1 MSTDSHDV
9 PSNAPPALPAE
20 SGGDQ
25 PSAPRRAP
33 RRAVRPRPEGEDL
46 SASGDAGQAQAL
58 PSGLAPTSR
67 RTLSL
72 TKAKRKPA
80 QSDSESPAVE
90 SVRAERA
97 PVAPA
102 DAGRHEGGRDHE
114 SGGAER
120 ATENSGNAERGDG
133 DNRPSRAE
141 QAAAGM
147 PQGDRPAGERSESG
161 EARDPRQAPG
171 RRRGGRGNGRRGPG
185 ARSGEGRPPVQA
197 ARGEGASAQP
207 GNGERGGERAGER
220 RPGNPGREGNRR
232 GPADRGEARQ
242 GREFRPGG
250 EGRQGGEPRPGHE
263 PRQGEEARQSGGP
276 RGAGRRGGAPA
287 EPVEPIPFYAEQLV
301 MGADPSQPGM
311 RPDGLPFEDGPKL
324 HKLLA
329 DSGLGSRRDMEE
341 LIVSGR
347 VSVNGQPAHVG
358 QRIGANDQ
366 VRVNGRLLNR
376 RHTPTQPRVLLYH
389 KPSGE
394 ITSRDDP
401 GQRATVFER
410 LPKIRGARW
419 VSVGRLD
426 FNTEGLLVFTTSGEL
441 ANRLMHPRYGWERE
455 YAVRLIGRIGEEAK
469 AQLLAG
475 VQLED
480 GPAAFSKID
489 DVGGDGINHWYRVVI
504 AEGRNREVRRMFES
518 VGITVSRLVRI
529 RFGPV
534 GLPRSLVR
542 GRWTELSDAD
552 VALLLSAI
560 RRAGNPSAPGAEGDE
575 DDFRARDDDFDDDDD
590 VEATDDEWQPN
601 SANAHLEGIT
611 REVRK
616 GEPGAARGGARG
628 RRGMLGNVGPSGN
641 SDVVFTY
648 PSGGAPAGAR
658 LNAPGGNRA
667 GAPRRAKGGGNAT
680 GGQPGGRGPRG
691 KGPAGAGFGGGGPA
705 GGGFGGENRGPGR
718 PGGRSRTRKRSPNG

>member
-1 MSTDSHDV
+1 M
-9 PSNAPPALPAE
+9 PADA
-20 SGGDQ
+20 GADQ

-33 RRAVRPRPEGEDL
+33 RRIVRPAAEGAD
-46 SASGDAGQAQAL
+46 AAAGGDAGPVPA
-58 PSGLAPTSR
+58 GLAVTSR
-67 RTLSL
+67 RTLSVSRP
-72 TKAKRKPA
+72 KRPRAESEGAASAPA
-80 QSDSESPAVE
+80 GGDAIAGERAPAMAVDRSLGNDSSSRDSGRAEFDAQELPGDDRGN
-90 SVRAERA
+90 RAERTTSGQPGGGRA
-97 PVAPA
+97 RGERQS
-102 DAGRHEGGRDHE
+102 AGEGG
-114 SGGAER
+114 
-120 ATENSGNAERGDG
+120 
-133 DNRPSRAE
+133 
-141 QAAAGM
+141 AA
-147 PQGDRPAGERSESG
+147 
-161 EARDPRQAPG
+161 G

-185 ARSGEGRPPVQA
+185 ARSGEGRPQGPG
-197 ARGEGASAQP
+197 ARAEGAAAVP
-207 GNGERGGERAGER
+207 GDPERTSERTGERPGGR
-220 RPGNPGREGNRR
+220 RQGGPGGRDGNRR
-232 GPADRGEARQ
+232 GPGERAEGRQ
-242 GREFRPGG
+242 PREFRPGG
-250 EGRQGGEPRPGHE
+250 QGGQGGQGGE
-263 PRQGEEARQSGGP
+263 GGP
-276 RGAGRRGGAPA
+276 RGQGGEGGQRGPGSEPRSGKPPRQSDASRQGGPRGEGRRGGAPA
-287 EPVEPIPFYAEQLV
+287 EPVEPIPFYAEQIV
-301 MGADPSQPGM
+301 AADTLEPGV
-311 RPDGLPFEDGPKL
+311 RPDTQSFEDGPKL

-426 FNTEGLLVFTTSGEL
+426 FNTEGLLVFTTSGEI

-469 AQLLAG
+469 EQLLAG

-480 GPAAFSKID
+480 GPAAFSKIE

-529 RFGPV
+529 RFGPI

-542 GRWTELSDAD
+542 GRWTELSDTD
-552 VALLLSAI
+552 VGLLASAI
-560 RRAGNPSAPGAEGDE
+560 RKAGNPTAPGSDADDDE
-575 DDFRARDDDFDDDDD
+575 FRARDDDFDDDDD

-628 RRGMLGNVGPSGN
+628 RRGMLGTVSPSGN

-648 PSGGAPAGAR
+648 PSGGAPGGAR
-658 LNAPGGNRA
+658 TNPAGGGNRA
-667 GAPRRAKGGGNAT
+667 GAPRRAKGGGNAA
-680 GGQPGGRGPRG
+680 GGPPGNRGPRG
-691 KGPAGAGFGGGGPA
+691 KGPSGPGAGQ
-705 GGGFGGENRGPGR
+705 GGGFGGPSAGQGR
-718 PGGRSRTRKRSPNG
+718 PGGRSRPRKRSPNS